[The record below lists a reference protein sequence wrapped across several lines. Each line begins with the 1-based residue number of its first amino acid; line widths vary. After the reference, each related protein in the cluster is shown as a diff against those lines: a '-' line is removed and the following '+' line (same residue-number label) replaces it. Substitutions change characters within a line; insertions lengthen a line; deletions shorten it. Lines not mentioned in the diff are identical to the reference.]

1 MSQDGL
7 KKTSSKVTLSSPTQ
21 HDVSSLA
28 GQLAKLMAWARGM
41 SLKQPLTEDQADI
54 HMEEWAAIA
63 EEVGFETLA
72 AAVRDVM
79 RNDTEWFPSVKA
91 IRERAGLKEAQMV
104 AVEAGEAWDFV
115 QRHLREWGSDGM
127 PQWCRGGV
135 MREPPALPRRIDY
148 AVRQL
153 GGLWAIN
160 QVTNASLP
168 FMRKDFIEAYKMA
181 PVAEQMQPQ
190 LRASLQGKKLASDLK
205 QLAPAKAI
213 R

>member
-1 MSQDGL
+1 
-7 KKTSSKVTLSSPTQ
+7 
-21 HDVSSLA
+21 
-28 GQLAKLMAWARGM
+28 
-41 SLKQPLTEDQADI
+41 
-54 HMEEWAAIA
+54 MEEWAAIA